1 MLIVYLR
8 PVLSLRFGS
17 FVWWFLRSF
26 LPSILVRSFLP
37 AFPASCCIAICIG
50 SSTDNPEAQPQNP
63 EALSPYSNT
72 THRSISFQHPIK
84 PCKNPTKPL
93 APIMTPYIT
102 THEMNKTVRPHHSK
116 ALQHPPKQT
125 CCSPSSY
132 HNNKETI
139 LFIIDPQYG
148 NLN

>member
-17 FVWWFLRSF
+17 FVWWFLRCV

-102 THEMNKTVRPHHSK
+102 THEMNKTVRPHKFTAKPYNTH
-116 ALQHPPKQT
+116 Q
-125 CCSPSSY
+125 
-132 HNNKETI
+132 NKPVVHHQVTTI
-139 LFIIDPQYG
+139 IRKPYYL
-148 NLN
+148 L